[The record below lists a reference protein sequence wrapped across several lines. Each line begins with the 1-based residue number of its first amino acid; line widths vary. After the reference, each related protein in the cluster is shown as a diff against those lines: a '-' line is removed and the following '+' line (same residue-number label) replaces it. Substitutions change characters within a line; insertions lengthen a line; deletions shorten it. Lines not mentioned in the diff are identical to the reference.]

1 MAEKIKKYSNINEQ
15 DTKDFAIL
23 HNSFIEIEG
32 LVKNFCED
40 CSEYERCDYEKD
52 GCYYS
57 IVPRLKDIIKK
68 NKEKI
73 KRIVGYALLSPYL
86 IFQGII
92 LIPIIAIWLIIAPAI
107 YGKCLLNNLSFKEI
121 QKDFFMFFI
130 EYGVFYRVRE
140 DNEQLRTK
148 LNNSIEEK

>member
-1 MAEKIKKYSNINEQ
+1 MDIDNYKEIKLAELEKENTKNKNIINDLLIANKKLIQKNEELKEKIKKYSKINEQ

-57 IVPRLKDIIKK
+57 ILPRLKDIIKK
-68 NKEKI
+68 
-73 KRIVGYALLSPYL
+73 V
-86 IFQGII
+86 
-92 LIPIIAIWLIIAPAI
+92 
-107 YGKCLLNNLSFKEI
+107 
-121 QKDFFMFFI
+121 KD
-130 EYGVFYRVRE
+130 
-140 DNEQLRTK
+140 K
-148 LNNSIEEK
+148 

>member
-1 MAEKIKKYSNINEQ
+1 MIQKNEELKEKIKKYSKINEQ

-57 IVPRLKDIIKK
+57 ILPRLKDIIKK
-68 NKEKI
+68 
-73 KRIVGYALLSPYL
+73 V
-86 IFQGII
+86 
-92 LIPIIAIWLIIAPAI
+92 
-107 YGKCLLNNLSFKEI
+107 
-121 QKDFFMFFI
+121 KD
-130 EYGVFYRVRE
+130 
-140 DNEQLRTK
+140 K
-148 LNNSIEEK
+148 